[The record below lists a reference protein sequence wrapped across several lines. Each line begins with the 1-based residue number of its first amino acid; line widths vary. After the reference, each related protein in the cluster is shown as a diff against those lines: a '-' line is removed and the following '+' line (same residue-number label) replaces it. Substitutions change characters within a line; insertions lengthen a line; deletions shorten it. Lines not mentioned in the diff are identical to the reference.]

1 MAPSADTFA
10 DIARSLQQ
18 TIDEAAAREAAWMPP
33 AQDASSAS
41 STARYVERLR
51 ELAAR
56 RQGSIPAAEA
66 LAQRV
71 AVTDEDLQAC
81 EAELRD
87 LAART
92 EALRQKLA
100 QWAAGAIR

>member
-1 MAPSADTFA
+1 MAPSADA
-10 DIARSLQQ
+10 LANIAHSLQQ
-18 TIDEAAAREAAWMPP
+18 TLDEASAREAACRP
-33 AQDASSAS
+33 AENV
-41 STARYVERLR
+41 STAARHVERLR

-56 RQGSIPAAEA
+56 RQGHVPPTDAI
-66 LAQRV
+66 AQRV
-71 AVTDEDLQAC
+71 AITDDELQAC

-92 EALRQKLA
+92 EALREKLA

>member
-18 TIDEAAAREAAWMPP
+18 SIDEAAAREATWAQP
-33 AQDASSAS
+33 AERTSSAS
-41 STARYVERLR
+41 STARHVERLR

-56 RQGSIPAAEA
+56 RQGLVAAAEGV
-66 LAQRV
+66 AQRTTV
-71 AVTDEDLQAC
+71 SDAELHAC